1 MEKRQIRNRIT
12 AQVSRTRKKVEM
24 ANYEDMMGAI
34 RNQFNELAHLIDES
48 VTGTCREKC
57 LKGMQELLAAR
68 GELDGVSTAAE
79 SLPARD

>member
-24 ANYEDMMGAI
+24 ANYEDMMGAV
-34 RNQFNELAHLIDES
+34 RDQFEELALLIDES

-57 LKGMQELLAAR
+57 LKKMQELLVER

>member
-24 ANYEDMMGAI
+24 ANYEDMMGAV
-34 RNQFNELAHLIDES
+34 RDQFSELAHVLDES
-48 VTGTCREKC
+48 ITGTCREKC
-57 LKGMQELLAAR
+57 LRRMQELLAGR